1 MRRRRSGGV
10 ILATLLA
17 PAFQPALACGFEDP
31 SSASV
36 QRGLLNLAFP
46 KALHVTTA
54 VWQAQLSGSV
64 PKVRL
69 DPQGAGSLGF
79 RIAAMHLRR
88 FGQQVDVA
96 AGDRA
101 VPAFTVVIVGPM
113 LWANYARGPDRVEA
127 ILHAKGPVP
136 GDVVLVTDE
145 VVIMALLDG
154 SLGPREAW
162 NLGLIR
168 SYGDPADIALLEDI
182 LDDLQPL
189 ENDLS
194 PPADA
199 PAKRPK
205 LLSDTAAR
213 QTVPLFGQ
221 DTPVE

>member
-1 MRRRRSGGV
+1 
-10 ILATLLA
+10 
-17 PAFQPALACGFEDP
+17 
-31 SSASV
+31 
-36 QRGLLNLAFP
+36 
-46 KALHVTTA
+46 
-54 VWQAQLSGSV
+54 
-64 PKVRL
+64 
-69 DPQGAGSLGF
+69 
-79 RIAAMHLRR
+79 
-88 FGQQVDVA
+88 
-96 AGDRA
+96 
-101 VPAFTVVIVGPM
+101 M